1 MCKHP
6 QSSGGYRALCLECNR
21 IRVRYWRS
29 KNNQKHRLQAN
40 RYYQKNPH
48 KYTEHAAKRRVR
60 VRNRFVSWA
69 DDFLISEVY
78 HLSQLRT
85 KLTNVNWEVD
95 HIIPLSGE
103 TVSGLHVPEN
113 LRVITQFENRSKGN
127 GY

>member
-1 MCKHP
+1 M
-6 QSSGGYRALCLECNR
+6 
-21 IRVRYWRS
+21 
-29 KNNQKHRLQAN
+29 
-40 RYYQKNPH
+40 
-48 KYTEHAAKRRVR
+48 
-60 VRNRFVSWA
+60 RNRFVSWA